1 MLYFNFDRLH
11 TLLIVYFNEEDYND
25 LGNIR

>member
-11 TLLIVYFNEEDYND
+11 TLFIVYFKKEDYND